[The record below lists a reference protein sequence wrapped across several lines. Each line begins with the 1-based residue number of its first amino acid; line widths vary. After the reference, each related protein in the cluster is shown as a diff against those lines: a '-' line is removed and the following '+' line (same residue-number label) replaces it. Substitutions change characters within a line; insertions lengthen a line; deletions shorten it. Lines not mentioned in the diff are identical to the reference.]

1 MPSARW
7 AATKLTRRL
16 INEKL
21 KVKITK
27 SPQSFITGRLG
38 EFFILLSLPFTLYT
52 LYFILYTLH
61 FTLYTLHFTPYSLH
75 FTLYTFTP
83 YSFKILNQSASIQ
96 PLTFLPAGS
105 AATNP
110 IFAPIHLPWR
120 ISKAEPASCHFLP
133 SVE

>member
-38 EFFILLSLPFTLYT
+38 EFFILLSLYFILYTT
-52 LYFILYTLH
+52 LYFILYTLRLTLYSLP
-61 FTLYTLHFTPYSLH
+61 FTLYPLH
-75 FTLYTFTP
+75 LYNFTP

-120 ISKAEPASCHFLP
+120 ISKAEPASCHLLP